1 MLEAF
6 ANFTPPS
13 FETGREKTMVNG
25 DRNSQ
30 VFISIRKLLLGDLE
44 SGAGL
49 GPHVPDHWSCQMHTF
64 QAEMIG
70 TAGRNSSCLS
80 AHGTQ
85 AAEGCWVSGSSPRI
99 FFFLGWLLKLL

>member
-1 MLEAF
+1 
-6 ANFTPPS
+6 
-13 FETGREKTMVNG
+13 MVNG

-85 AAEGCWVSGSSPRI
+85 AAEGLGHLQGFSI
-99 FFFLGWLLKLL
+99 FLGWLLKLL